1 MAQMTTAAENKTLPI
16 RLAAA
21 AVTAMGATSLSGILL
36 SPFSPWWGT
45 RYAWPLIHMD
55 LWQRSLYQVGIGVW
69 VVLISLLLTRPRQ
82 EAPPEPAPDPVGP
95 DAGSKTAKLKKTAAK
110 VGTAILLY
118 LLPLVPMVATLI
130 LFRRPEAYGQGIG
143 GLAELAADG
152 ASRGLVTVAH
162 GGALLGVGLVALAI
176 SRGALQLGRFQTLLA
191 ILAGLVLLQLV
202 LLAGLG
208 LPAMGVCGSLS
219 LLGLALSPWSRE
231 QSRWRAMGLIGAA
244 VGLTGFAGANVVGA
258 VKQEANRVRKLALLQ
273 CKPGSQKL
281 GIGLAGVSDSFL
293 MAGPEGQG
301 PTLFVLATS
310 PANPETVA
318 TAVQRAFPS
327 CRASPDQAFNP
338 QELPIRVLSA
348 RPLTVDL
355 TVRYAP
361 LEPKADLSQLK
372 VKAETAIRSAFLPQP
387 GSWPHIHD
395 YGAGELA
402 RLPDLS
408 SMGLKRVQAT
418 CSVPSQPNKACDPR
432 SFDIG
437 EPGQYPS
444 LGRLTVEIAR

>member
-21 AVTAMGATSLSGILL
+21 AVTALGATSLSGILL

-69 VVLISLLLTRPRQ
+69 AVLISLLLTRPPL
-82 EAPPEPAPDPVGP
+82 EAPPEPAQDQGP
-95 DAGSKTAKLKKTAAK
+95 GPISKTAKLKQTAAK

-118 LLPLVPMVATLI
+118 LLPVVPMAATLI

-162 GGALLGVGLVALAI
+162 GGVLLGVGLVALAI
-176 SRGALQLGRFQTLLA
+176 SRGALRLGRFQSLLA
-191 ILAGLVLLQLV
+191 ILGGLLLLQLV

-208 LPAMGVCGSLS
+208 LPAMGVCGSLT
-219 LLGLALSPWSRE
+219 LLGLALSPWNRE
-231 QSRWRAMGLIGAA
+231 QSRWRAIGLIVAA
-244 VGLTGFAGANVVGA
+244 VGLLGFAGANVLGA
-258 VKQEANRVRKLALLQ
+258 LKQESNRVRKLALLQ

-281 GIGLAGVSDSFL
+281 GLGLAGVSDSFL

-318 TAVQRAFPS
+318 TAVQREFPS
-327 CRASPDQAFNP
+327 CRVSPDQAFNP

-387 GSWPHIHD
+387 GTWPHIHD

-408 SMGLKRVQAT
+408 ALGLKRVQAT
-418 CSVPSQPNKACDPR
+418 CYVPSQPNKSCDPR

-444 LGRLTVEIAR
+444 LGRLTVEVAR